1 MHLFKI
7 RMLTLFRNKIII
19 FWSLMFPIILATFYS
34 LAFRNIMN
42 GEIIE
47 TINIAVVDNESLEEG
62 FLETLKS
69 VEFSENKKMF
79 NVVLKNSEE
88 TLELLEAKEVIGI
101 IEVKEDKSI
110 IYKVNEAGIGQTIV
124 KTFLDEYL
132 QTTAA
137 FMDIVVISGNNPN
150 DIINDLT
157 NPKNYIDEVSSDRN
171 KANIT
176 LVMYFSLLGM
186 ALIYG
191 GFWGTDNILNL
202 QANMSTKGVR
212 IAVSP
217 ANRLKMLL
225 IYTLCAFVIHIM
237 IISIL
242 LFYITVILGINFG
255 DKLLYTL
262 LVCGLGSL
270 VGISFGSF
278 VSIALKKAGEGTKVM
293 VTTLVGVIGGFLSGM
308 MMVNMKYIIQTKAPF
323 LQYINPVSVITDAL
337 HTLNFFGVTSRFY
350 MNIGILVIMIIV
362 FTIGTYIF
370 YRRDSY
376 ESI

>member
-19 FWSLMFPIILATFYS
+19 FWSLLFPIILATFYS
-34 LAFRNIMN
+34 LAFRNIMS

-47 TINIAVVDNESLEEG
+47 TINIAVVDNESLDDG
-62 FLETLKS
+62 FLETLKN
-69 VEFSENKKMF
+69 VEFRENKKMF
-79 NVVLKNSEE
+79 NVIIKSSEE
-88 TLELLEAKEVIGI
+88 SLQLLNEKEVVAI
-101 IEVKEDKSI
+101 IEVTTDKI
-110 IYKVNEAGIGQTIV
+110 LYKVNESGLNQTIV

-132 QTTAA
+132 QTTTAVL
-137 FMDIVVISGNNPN
+137 DIIVLSNGNPN
-150 DIINDLT
+150 DIISDLT
-157 NPKNYIDEVSSDRN
+157 NPQNYIDEVSGNRN

-176 LVMYFSLLGM
+176 LIMYFSLIGM

-217 ANRLKMLL
+217 VNRLKMLL
-225 IYTLCAFVIHIM
+225 IYTLCAFIIHIM

-242 LFYITVILGINFG
+242 LFYITVILGVDFG
-255 DKLLYTL
+255 DKLFGTL
-262 LVCGLGSL
+262 LVCLLGSL
-270 VGISFGSF
+270 VGITFGSF
-278 VSIALKKAGEGTKVM
+278 VTIALKKAGEGTKIM
-293 VTTLVGVIGGFLSGM
+293 ITTLVGVIGGFLSGM
-308 MMVNMKYIIQTKAPF
+308 MMVDMKYIIQTKAPF
-323 LQYINPVSVITDAL
+323 LHYINPVSIITDAL
-337 HTLNFFGVTSRFY
+337 HTLNYFGATSRFY
-350 MNIGILVIMIIV
+350 INIGILVLMIIV
-362 FTIGTYIF
+362 FTIGTYVF